1 MKIRTFASSSTTIKS
16 YLLITRSPVSLAT
29 QSLSRSLV
37 HTLVNLA
44 EPLDHAATDCGF
56 TSVFITARLVT
67 GEGDEV
73 FSISGRAD
81 RQLRTVDTG
90 SIQGKVRG
98 FPLRLGICH
107 PLRWSS
113 GLRRQS
119 HSGFTETADD
129 GKIGVRI
136 PVSSPVASLGLTD
149 SSQLTSDG
157 FEKLPDLIMYPYA
170 EPYYLQKHV
179 ELEEVYPH
187 LRGGRVENHL
197 GKTTPSSPDRNSN
210 LDLPVLS
217 SRAQHDKRV
226 SQLRHRGR
234 KRALRHAHARTSSS
248 VHVGELFI
256 CADRSTELRLG
267 SGDSSS
273 WYLVEL
279 EEVNPHL
286 RGGRVE
292 NHLGKTTPSSPDRD
306 SNLDLPVLS
315 SLAQHD
321 KRACREYAKP
331 CSQGLNN
338 VLMLPTPT
346 PTQSLENEPL
356 PPRCLGAFEGSSKSP
371 LASYFRETV
380 MFFLCLILIPFCFI
394 SIFLPSSS
402 SISPP
407 GAIAGDIGIL
417 PARVESLAWLVRV
430 TNLGVQ
436 LSPEQFLKLA
446 SSTLS
451 CNEKVLRE
459 EEAAPFDFKQEGGG
473 RGVDGMMDHGPA
485 EN

>member
-1 MKIRTFASSSTTIKS
+1 M
-16 YLLITRSPVSLAT
+16 V
-29 QSLSRSLV
+29 LSI
-37 HTLVNLA
+37 
-44 EPLDHAATDCGF
+44 AA
-56 TSVFITARLVT
+56 RRVT
-67 GEGDEV
+67 GEEDEV
-73 FSISGRAD
+73 FSISGRA
-81 RQLRTVDTG
+81 RGPPAPYRGHWFYSGQGPRV
-90 SIQGKVRG
+90 SIASWYLSPPPVVA
-98 FPLRLGICH
+98 RLKAS
-107 PLRWSS
+107 LSR
-113 GLRRQS
+113 
-119 HSGFTETADD
+119 FTEPADD

-136 PVSSPVASLGLTD
+136 PVRRT
-149 SSQLTSDG
+149 
-157 FEKLPDLIMYPYA
+157 E
-170 EPYYLQKHV
+170 V

-197 GKTTPSSPDRNSN
+197 GKTTPSSPDRDSN

-226 SQLRHRGR
+226 SQPRHRGR

-321 KRACREYAKP
+321 KRV
-331 CSQGLNN
+331 SQLRHRGGWPHCVTTAWRQRTLVSEVGDFGVSHINN
-338 VLMLPTPT
+338 IAHL
-346 PTQSLENEPL
+346 S
-356 PPRCLGAFEGSSKSP
+356 GG
-371 LASYFRETV
+371 
-380 MFFLCLILIPFCFI
+380 FFVV
-394 SIFLPSSS
+394 
-402 SISPP
+402 
-407 GAIAGDIGIL
+407 ATR

-436 LSPEQFLKLA
+436 LSPEKFLKLA

-451 CNEKVLRE
+451 CNEKVFKTRLRVDFTADDKE
-459 EEAAPFDFKQEGGG
+459 IETRIPVWCSEDNAATLDSRWLYAAKMDNDNCTNA
-473 RGVDGMMDHGPA
+473 RIMMY
-485 EN
+485 